1 MATGCCGMRAGKR
14 RTSVP
19 SSRLSIAMQHAK
31 ASRRRAIRIRLL
43 LVLLLVLLG
52 IAMELN
58 GYTDIPRL
66 VAVARELSQHWW
78 LVVVLILGQALLF
91 TFALAGSLFL
101 WIAAPLYSP
110 PMATLILAAG

>member
-1 MATGCCGMRAGKR
+1 
-14 RTSVP
+14 
-19 SSRLSIAMQHAK
+19 MQHAK

-101 WIAAPLYSP
+101 WIAAPLYP
-110 PMATLILAAG
+110 PAMAAFILAIGGTLGGLGAYLLSRYLTQEWRQKVEN